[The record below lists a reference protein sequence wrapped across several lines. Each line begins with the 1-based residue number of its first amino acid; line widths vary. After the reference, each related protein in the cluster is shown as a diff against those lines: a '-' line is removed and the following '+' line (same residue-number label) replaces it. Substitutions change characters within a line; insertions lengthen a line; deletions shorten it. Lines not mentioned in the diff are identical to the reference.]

1 MLSDQGSQVIRAY
14 GILNTNI
21 PKSLPLYGI
30 PFPGQRVEAVGK
42 KFNPLP
48 HQAEG
53 RCASNQ

>member
-30 PFPGQRVEAVGK
+30 PFPGQYLIGPDGVVRDKQFLNDCLA
-42 KFNPLP
+42 
-48 HQAEG
+48 A
-53 RCASNQ
+53 